1 MQMHGGHGASWCRYG
16 LTETSPVLT
25 VRRKGYRHNVRGTIG
40 KGPACVFKHSH
51 APDLML
57 SLAGCCDQ
65 PSCAAERPRGPTHPP
80 THPHITHTHTPRA
93 RAQPLTPPHS
103 HPTPA
108 STPTCCVPRAATG
121 PAIPGTELRIVGP
134 CHATGCAGRAAGPH
148 TCKRSVMQGRAPT
161 EPPISAVAVRMN
173 E

>member
-121 PAIPGTELRIVGP
+121 PAIPGTELRIVDP
-134 CHATGCAGRAAGPH
+134 ATLQDVPDGQQGLILAKGQSCRAGHPLSL
-148 TCKRSVMQGRAPT
+148 RSQL
-161 EPPISAVAVRMN
+161 SL
-173 E
+173 